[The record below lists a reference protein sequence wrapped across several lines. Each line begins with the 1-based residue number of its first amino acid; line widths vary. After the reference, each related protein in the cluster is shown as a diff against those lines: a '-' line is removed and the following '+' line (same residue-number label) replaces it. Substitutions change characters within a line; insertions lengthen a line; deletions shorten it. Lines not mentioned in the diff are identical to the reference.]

1 MKKPVDHQD
10 PDMADEYDFSKG
22 KRGVYYEWYQSG
34 KSRISLVTDEE
45 DRRRQELERAKR
57 RPTGR

>member
-1 MKKPVDHQD
+1 MKKPVKDPD

-34 KSRISLVTDEE
+34 KKRISLVTDEE
-45 DRRRQELERAKR
+45 DRLRQGKAKARKRSER
-57 RPTGR
+57 

>member
-1 MKKPVDHQD
+1 MKKPVKDPD

-34 KSRISLVTDEE
+34 KKRISLVTDEE
-45 DRRRQELERAKR
+45 DRRQELEKAKGR
-57 RPTGR
+57 SPTR